1 MIIPPNMEN
10 QKLTPGSCLRLIIF
24 TLCLLLGFWLV
35 VKFDM
40 CPFFPATDEEIGL
53 GNRSYHRW
61 QSDFGDPA
69 HKRFQLPNRSI

>member
-10 QKLTPGSCLRLIIF
+10 QKLTPGSCLRLIVFI
-24 TLCLLLGFWLV
+24 LCLLLGFWLV

-53 GNRSYHRW
+53 GNHSTT
-61 QSDFGDPA
+61 DFGDPS
-69 HKRFQLPNRSI
+69 HKRFNLTTLQ